1 MFLSFTLFE
10 NTFIDIVT
18 ITFTALIII
27 ELLNVYTTLT
37 RINRI
42 VLVSQVL
49 TFAVYIASI
58 VLFQQ
63 YIDVSVMDFTF
74 AKKVALIVLLSWLPM
89 HLVKLLRQKYD
100 PTENEKI
107 MKQIR

>member
-37 RINRI
+37 RINKI
-42 VLVSQVL
+42 VLISQIL
-49 TFAVYIASI
+49 TFVVYIASI
-58 VLFQQ
+58 ILFQQ
-63 YIDVSVMDFTF
+63 YIDVSVMDFAF
-74 AKKVALIVLLSWLPM
+74 AKKVALIVVLSWLPM
-89 HLVKLLRQKYD
+89 HMVKLIRQKYD

-107 MKQIR
+107 MKDIK